1 MTDWMMVLLDFGC
14 MVFIAK
20 TALEHVYFVREM
32 QPQVESLMAKADSYE
47 AKGAEEVELRG
58 AARTR
63 LSEIRKLAKE
73 SEKELEEI
81 RRQLNTAFKVFEK
94 LELSAHENQFR
105 KGVRN
110 GRRVH
115 HSVAAAD

>member
-1 MTDWMMVLLDFGC
+1 MADWMMVLLDFGC
-14 MVFIAK
+14 IVFIAK

-32 QPQVESLMAKADSYE
+32 QPQVDSLMARADAYE
-47 AKGAEEVELRG
+47 ARAAEEIDLRG

-63 LSEIRKLAKE
+63 LAEIRKVTKE
-73 SEKELEEI
+73 AERALEDV
-81 RRQLNTAFKVFEK
+81 RRELNTAFKLFER

-105 KGVRN
+105 QGVRT
-110 GRRVH
+110 GRRAH